1 MMYHPKRSQ
10 RYIKAPCPDLC
21 VNTCFKMRGIIIF
34 LSFLY
39 IYSFSCIEKKDI
51 IGYNHNKDCAQYNSA
66 QQKIILEVL
75 TMTKVEFL
83 QEPAKGW

>member
-1 MMYHPKRSQ
+1 
-10 RYIKAPCPDLC
+10 
-21 VNTCFKMRGIIIF
+21 MRGIIIF

-39 IYSFSCIEKKDI
+39 IYSFSCIEKKNI
-51 IGYNHNKDCAQYNSA
+51 IGYNHNKDCAQYNGA

-83 QEPAKGW
+83 QELAKGW